1 MVLSKLP
8 MKILQAMTV
17 LQACLMFSN
26 CYAAQEML
34 PKPFQGLWVDHAE
47 HDACSVVKF
56 PSQATTAGEGA
67 IALEGSRY
75 FSQETSCNVAITS
88 KACCDPEG
96 VETRGG
102 TITCGKSKA
111 PIIFRLPSAGTA
123 ELMVATHRS
132 DISGPSIEKFVRC
145 K

>member
-1 MVLSKLP
+1 MVLSKIP
-8 MKILQAMTV
+8 RKILQVMTV
-17 LQACLMFSN
+17 LLACLTFSN

-34 PKPFQGLWVDHAE
+34 PKPFQGLWVVHAE
-47 HDACSVVKF
+47 HDACSAVKF

-67 IALEGSRY
+67 IALDGSRY

-88 KACCDPEG
+88 KACCDLEG

-102 TITCGKSKA
+102 TITCGKTKA
-111 PIIFRLPSAGTA
+111 PVIFRLQSAGTT
-123 ELMVATHRS
+123 ELIVATYRS